1 MRADPQ
7 LHRWAPLFLGIALL
21 MGGCATLPLSVS
33 PGATESSV
41 GRRLRHRQILR
52 TLGTDAAL
60 VSMAE
65 MSTYAAASDA
75 VQLDGGSVSGGVP
88 ASPEELEQARLQSV
102 LPGELRDDEIG
113 PALRLAHGAGEQLR
127 YTQLLVQLRDR
138 HEGSLPGIGLP
149 VALPRGSDGRAL
161 VTQEIALSILEN
173 AARGQAPFRPELGK
187 GGCSWFVTQ
196 GSPYAGVSS
205 AHTIP
210 VHVELLVPEG
220 AIRFEQADLLRLFA
234 EEEAR
239 GRPEVEQQVR
249 ERFRIR
255 TGQEAPAQLSKTLAE
270 RVERQLR
277 GMAETRMWERVAAQV
292 RASQA
297 GVGEV
302 ILPPGGKFSIEPGR
316 FLIIARAEYIR
327 LRGGLRLLLEAI
339 RDSGGGSPVPELE
352 KSADELA
359 RNLRLA
365 GRVRH
370 VLRVAGRILIVV
382 AIAADVYEIITAED
396 HLEATVVSAAGWA
409 GATAASTSFAAL
421 WTPADTAGPWAWAA
435 HGVGMLASGA
445 AGYWLG
451 SSTTRH
457 VYRLVVRTRG
467 QVKIHESL

>member
-1 MRADPQ
+1 MRADVRS
-7 LHRWAPLFLGIALL
+7 HRWAALFLSTSLLIA
-21 MGGCATLPLSVS
+21 GCVTLPPSAPSLS
-33 PGATESSV
+33 PASSV
-41 GRRLRHRQILR
+41 GRRLRHRQIVR
-52 TLGTDAAL
+52 TLGTDAAM
-60 VSMAE
+60 VSVAE
-65 MSTYAAASDA
+65 MSMYAAANDA
-75 VQLDGGSVSGGVP
+75 MQLDGGSVSGGVP
-88 ASPEELEQARLQSV
+88 PSPEELDQARLRSV
-102 LPGELRDDEIG
+102 PPGELRDEEIG
-113 PALRLAHGAGEQLR
+113 PALMLAHGAGEQLR
-127 YTQLLVQLRDR
+127 YAQLLAQLRDR
-138 HEGSLPGIGLP
+138 HESSLPGVGLP
-149 VALPRGSDGRAL
+149 VALPRGSDGHAM
-161 VTQEIALSILEN
+161 VTPEIALSILEN
-173 AARGQAPFRPELGK
+173 SAKGQAPFRPELGK
-187 GGCSWFVTQ
+187 GGCSWFVTE
-196 GSPYAGVSS
+196 GSPYTGVSG
-205 AHTIP
+205 AHTVP
-210 VHVELLVPEG
+210 VQVELLIPEG
-220 AIRFEQADLLRLFA
+220 VIRFEQADLLRLFA

-277 GMAETRMWERVAAQV
+277 GLAETRMWERVAAQV
-292 RASQA
+292 RASPA
-297 GVGEV
+297 GAGEV
-302 ILPPGGKFSIEPGR
+302 ILPPGGKFSNQPGR

-327 LRGGLRLLLEAI
+327 LREGLGPLLEGI
-339 RDSGGGSPVPELE
+339 RRSGGGSPLPELE
-352 KSADELA
+352 KSAEELA

-382 AIAADVYEIITAED
+382 AIAADIHEIITAED

-445 AGYWLG
+445 VGYWLG

-467 QVKIHESL
+467 QVNIHESL